1 MHVECWG
8 TFFTVLLIIEFVV
21 GAVNIFAVQKVNKV
35 GVVAN
40 SIGFILKRVAIKI
53 SRKDD
58 IIAD

>member
-21 GAVNIFAVQKVNKV
+21 GTVNIFAVQKVNKV

-40 SIGFILKRVAIKI
+40 SIGFIPNRVAIKI
-53 SRKDD
+53 SRKND
-58 IIAD
+58 IVTD